1 MTISDSLDNITLD
14 SNDIQSIERFE
25 NNYFNYKKNIIQNGG
40 IDKEKLNKNI
50 QRLYNCYVLSQNLS
64 GGVNNKLSLQIKN
77 RLDKKTTEL
86 KNLEGGDAVIIPFL
100 IVIGLKILNDLTNS
114 FVAKLIENL
123 VNVLDG
129 HTGGYYKKL
138 KEFRITD
145 ELYNQAMKLA
155 ERMDELVKKEYMD
168 IMILLMPKIDENC
181 RCKTST
187 KGTCDLLQSKTIQVF
202 EFVTGDRSSAEIL
215 KIVVKII
222 QKTLKNEDLY
232 TDLANHFTN
241 YNKIID
247 IEQII
252 IRINGLIN
260 FTNKEIKEIFEN
272 ILRKEATTE
281 ATILVKKLNPTGQIC
296 ECYKQTIDSC
306 KSTITDI
313 TNLFNF

>member
-272 ILRKEATTE
+272 ILRIEATTE
-281 ATILVKKLNPTGQIC
+281 ATILVNKLNPTGQIC